1 MKKLLASV
9 ALLAMV
15 ANAQADEKGGFY
27 KDTNDLKDAGEA
39 LENSY
44 KEVPNPLRPLAGT
57 LTSPA
62 GNTIQYVAEGL
73 DIIAEEGVEKM
84 VEAVVSSGTCL
95 EKSEHPGMAAGCV
108 VKLGGDGFIVIWN
121 TAGYSVTNVVDFGGE
136 LLSDVAF
143 IWRDAFADL
152 GDSLKEAGVP
162 VLPEAAYVMKFVM
175 NAAGVIVKVT
185 FGTVADSGRGFIEG
199 GALTIENLVDIP
211 VSLLNLKPKRAM
223 ESLGIAFGAA
233 GCTAIDLILTPVH
246 LVVNLVNAADGGNR
260 RLPTCM
266 EQAKKDFEA
275 IRNGTYVAPDRGG
288 VNENYVNP

>member
-15 ANAQADEKGGFY
+15 ANGHAEETGGFY
-27 KDTNDLKDAGEA
+27 KATNDLKDAGEKV
-39 LENSY
+39 ENSY
-44 KEVPNPLRPLAGT
+44 KSVPNPLRPFAGT
-57 LTSPA
+57 LTSPT
-62 GNTIQYVAEGL
+62 GNVIQYFAEGA
-73 DIIAEEGVEKM
+73 DIIAEEGVEGM
-84 VEAVVSSGTCL
+84 VKAVVSSGSCL

-136 LLSDVAF
+136 LLSDVAY
-143 IWRDAFADL
+143 IWRDAFSDL
-152 GDSLKEAGVP
+152 GDTLKEAGIP
-162 VLPEAAYVMKFVM
+162 ILPEAAYVMKFVM

-199 GALTIENLVDIP
+199 GALTVENLVDVP

-223 ESLGIAFGAA
+223 ESLGIAIGSA
-233 GCTAIDLILTPVH
+233 GCTAIDLLLTPVH
-246 LVVNLVNAADGGNR
+246 LVVNLVNAADGGSR
-260 RLPTCM
+260 RIPTCL

-275 IRNGTYVAPDRGG
+275 IRNGTYVAPQQD
-288 VNENYVNP
+288 NLYSP